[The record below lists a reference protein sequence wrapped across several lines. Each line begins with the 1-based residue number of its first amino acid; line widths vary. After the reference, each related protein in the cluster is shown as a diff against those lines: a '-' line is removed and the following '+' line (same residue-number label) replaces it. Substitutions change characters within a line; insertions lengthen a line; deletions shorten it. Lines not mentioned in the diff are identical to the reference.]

1 MKRILVPTFE
11 CGSVLLGEKEQ
22 PYGPDYTIDEM
33 REITTDIFSFESI
46 RKNDILYV
54 DKTRYIHSLVKSM
67 ARSFYFLSRPRR
79 YGKSLFCSTL
89 HALFDGRKE
98 LFKGLYIAEKTDYSF
113 TPFPVLHF
121 DFSGMDTDTRRNFI
135 ACFRKSIAKEA
146 MRNGIDIPE
155 STPSSMLL
163 DLIDALYEKRGKAVI
178 IIDEFDA
185 PVTDALGEENGMPGY
200 IRKAFSTFYANIKKS
215 SGKIRFLFIT
225 GVTKLSNMSIFS
237 KMNNLLDI
245 SMDKA
250 FADAFGYTEPELIE
264 YFGEGMD
271 EYMEANPGKYSSR
284 DELLSRIREYYDG
297 YRFSRDSEVT
307 VYNPVSIGRF
317 FNSGCRFD
325 NYWEQTGVSSLAVNL
340 ASNYRLSSV
349 VDEQPV
355 MSDVDFT
362 SFDISLLADKKLKKE
377 SVYALLYY
385 TGYLTIDTYDG
396 TFITLDFPNREVS
409 TSFTSNLLSRYT
421 DSSPSRIMWWGK
433 AFAEACSTGDDEAVR
448 RSLEDYFSAFSYE
461 LIGDERER
469 FYHGIFHSIFVIASL
484 FALSEDRGMRGRA
497 DEVLI
502 AGSHIWIF
510 ELKVDRT
517 ADEALEQIEEKGYG
531 DKYSYL
537 MKPGMAMHKVG
548 ISFSSSERKIADY
561 RTVRG
566 EN

>member
-1 MKRILVPTFE
+1 MTIQHHTHPKSLFPCFLREEGFPYQPILSDEDMKTIKTGEPSFTELIE
-11 CGSVLLGEKEQ
+11 SGSV
-22 PYGPDYTIDEM
+22 
-33 REITTDIFSFESI
+33 
-46 RKNDILYV
+46 YV
-54 DKTRYIHSLVKSM
+54 DKTAYINKLLKM
-67 ARSFYFLSRPRR
+67 GQSFYFLSRPRR
-79 YGKSLFCSTL
+79 YGQSLFCSTL

-98 LFKGLYIAEKTDYSF
+98 LFKGLYIAEKTNYHF
-113 TPFPVLHF
+113 EPFPILHF
-121 DFSGMDTDTRRNFI
+121 NFANLSTSSLERFTDSFMSTVRNAGIAVGIEPEGSDPASLLRDT
-135 ACFRKSIAKEA
+135 
-146 MRNGIDIPE
+146 
-155 STPSSMLL
+155 LL
-163 DLIDALYEKRGKAVI
+163 RLSKKAVI
-178 IIDEFDA
+178 IIDEYDS
-185 PVTDALGEENGMPGY
+185 ALTSAIVHEKPYIDGMRS
-200 IRKAFSTFYANIKKS
+200 IFRDFYSNIKNNS
-215 SGKIRFLFIT
+215 ECIRFCFIT
-225 GVTKLSNMSIFS
+225 GVTKYSNLSIFS
-237 KMNNLLDI
+237 EMNNLLDI

-250 FADAFGYTEPELIE
+250 FADAFGYTEPELME

-271 EYMEANPGKYSSR
+271 EYMEANPGKYASR

-517 ADEALEQIEEKGYG
+517 ADEALGQIEEKGYG

-548 ISFSSSERKIADY
+548 ISFSSSERKITDY
-561 RTVRG
+561 RTVRA